1 MDNIEMVVISGVRYR
16 REDAVKLGLIEPAA
30 VARHKQPDPEE
41 PEESADPEEP
51 EESADTEE
59 GEVGDDGTGPDGDA
73 DTGQPGGARRKAPR
87 RAN

>member
-1 MDNIEMVVISGVRYR
+1 MDNIEMVIISGVRYR

-30 VARHKQPDPEE
+30 VARHKQPEPEE
-41 PEESADPEEP
+41 P
-51 EESADTEE
+51 ADTEE
-59 GEVGDDGTGPDGDA
+59 EVGDDGTGPDGDA

>member
-1 MDNIEMVVISGVRYR
+1 MIIVNGVRYR

-30 VARHKQPDPEE
+30 VARHKQP
-41 PEESADPEEP
+41 DPEEP